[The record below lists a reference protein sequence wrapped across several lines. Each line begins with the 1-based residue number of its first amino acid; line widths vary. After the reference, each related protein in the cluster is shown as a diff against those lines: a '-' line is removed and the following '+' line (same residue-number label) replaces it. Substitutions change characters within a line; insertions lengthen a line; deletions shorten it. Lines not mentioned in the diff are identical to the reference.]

1 MLDERLLLGQ
11 LFNGFPPERLFGR
24 RMNDVLHKSTV
35 LVLNRNWQAIDV
47 KTPAQAFCMMANGN
61 ATALDM
67 LRAGDMRPVRWHEWV
82 ALPVREEDYAVRTV
96 RGLVRIPTVL
106 VLARYNKVPRRR
118 PKLSAKGIWERDG
131 GHCQYTGKK
140 LAPHEGNIDHIVP
153 RSRGGMTSWENCVL
167 ADKRV
172 NSLKGNRLPEEVGLQ
187 LKKRPQTPRELP
199 VTYFIRN
206 AHKVADWEHFL
217 MPAD

>member
-1 MLDERLLLGQ
+1 
-11 LFNGFPPERLFGR
+11 
-24 RMNDVLHKSTV
+24 
-35 LVLNRNWQAIDV
+35 
-47 KTPAQAFCMMANGN
+47 
-61 ATALDM
+61 
-67 LRAGDMRPVRWHEWV
+67 MRPVRWHEWI

-131 GHCQYTGKK
+131 GRCQYTGRK

-206 AHKVADWEHFL
+206 AHNVADWEHFL